1 MALSW
6 GAVTRIEAV
15 LAAQRKRLVPPGD
28 VGNIV
33 NFALLEIH
41 ERKTSS
47 GEIGSPTIF
56 AGVVHGL

>member
-6 GAVTRIEAV
+6 GTVTRIEAV
-15 LAAQRKRLVPPGD
+15 LAAQRKRLVLPGD

-41 ERKTSS
+41 ERKTS